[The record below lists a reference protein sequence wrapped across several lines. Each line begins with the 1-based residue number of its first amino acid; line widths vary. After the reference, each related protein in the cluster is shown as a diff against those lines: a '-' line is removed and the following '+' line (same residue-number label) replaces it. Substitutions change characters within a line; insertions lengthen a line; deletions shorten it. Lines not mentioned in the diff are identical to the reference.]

1 MDGDDSLF
9 SAGAAELLDGDD
21 LFSNAGSS
29 KNAKVLDGNDSFSS
43 AGSSKDT
50 ELNKESFSSAE
61 AWKDNEVLDSKD
73 SFSSAEPPKD
83 AELLD
88 DEDWLFGTGRRGRDK
103 EDGGSV
109 FKASAIKGSSCT
121 KLFSGGVSSVL
132 FGFDRQED
140 RGERWKFED
149 LGVEKQFGE
158 NSENEW
164 CGRESGLESSSSEL
178 LQSSSLVFCKISAIF
193 SVVILSHNFS
203 KRNFLLAIFI
213 YALSTDCI
221 PITKSYIFIKK
232 FFSTIIV
239 LNDNLKYYSVFVF
252 IQLYYAKIFF

>member
-43 AGSSKDT
+43 SGSSKDT
-50 ELNKESFSSAE
+50 ELNKESFSSAG

-140 RGERWKFED
+140 RGER
-149 LGVEKQFGE
+149 
-158 NSENEW
+158 
-164 CGRESGLESSSSEL
+164 
-178 LQSSSLVFCKISAIF
+178 
-193 SVVILSHNFS
+193 
-203 KRNFLLAIFI
+203 
-213 YALSTDCI
+213 
-221 PITKSYIFIKK
+221 
-232 FFSTIIV
+232 
-239 LNDNLKYYSVFVF
+239 
-252 IQLYYAKIFF
+252 